1 MFLQVKYG
9 KVFFFSVNELQKN
22 SNASSKEEHIPQI
35 LTIFFVDSS
44 HLHLG
49 FASIRL
55 LSVGP
60 KQWLKQYNYYVT
72 QSDLLNRFWTDFTSS
87 VCNFCR

>member
-1 MFLQVKYG
+1 MVKF
-9 KVFFFSVNELQKN
+9 FFFSVNELQKN
-22 SNASSKEEHIPQI
+22 SNASSEEEHYSTNIDY
-35 LTIFFVDSS
+35 FFVDSS

-49 FASIRL
+49 FVSICL